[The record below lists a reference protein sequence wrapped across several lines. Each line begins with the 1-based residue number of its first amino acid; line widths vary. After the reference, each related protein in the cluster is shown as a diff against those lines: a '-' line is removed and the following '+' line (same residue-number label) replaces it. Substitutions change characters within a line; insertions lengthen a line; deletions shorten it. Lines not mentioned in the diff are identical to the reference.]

1 MFLITSTLLI
11 FIKIC
16 QCSYEF
22 TAHNFV
28 NYKVGGSDYGIQYL
42 AVHGKLRQ
50 FLPDKFGFP
59 NEESNVF
66 ADSDTFSNELS
77 KLLRSG
83 RNVYLLKFNDLLT
96 KRFHWI
102 FFKSVLKTSN
112 NTVLLI
118 LPKKNDILS
127 GGNKYCDEA
136 HATDFANTKLQK
148 CNTTNNT
155 RVHEDTLS
163 KFERYLYKSRPKCSL
178 SLTEMDDNIAEILK
192 HTKHSG
198 VGAVNVD
205 VGGLFSDD
213 VRVST
218 PRFDANPI
226 TNFLTINLFGELA
239 MKTTDAVES
248 GPKDPKKVLVTCSL
262 DTFGVLQTYSS
273 GAQFNSSLV
282 FVLELTRVLNSLENP
297 HYELVFLLHSGS
309 VVDYAGLRYF
319 LRSKKDFE
327 FAVHFQDLTGDSLY
341 LHMLKSQESLLDQ
354 YAKVFSSKMNISK
367 TFKHPNPQ
375 ERKEKSEAKTLDFNH
390 VVEDRHEVNL
400 PNDVDFETLTSFT
413 ITSSPEMLPLYK
425 SSYSLTHRFDVDLL
439 THRIVDAAKAFAH
452 LLKTAPPELNN
463 EEIRSNVLKWEN
475 KLSEPRNS
483 LTGNL
488 LLLES
493 VKDVISYLESNLRKV
508 QVQNFRTVFTTYKFF
523 SSAANRCTV
532 YTTKHPAFDIVVFAL
547 VLLYVLTVW
556 SVARGSVKVAVEDIA
571 GLFQKMLNENNFKFK
586 KR

>member
-1 MFLITSTLLI
+1 MFLITSTLLL

-28 NYKVGGSDYGIQYL
+28 NYKVGGNDFGIQYL

-50 FLPDKFGFP
+50 FFPEKFGFP
-59 NEESNVF
+59 SEESSVF
-66 ADSDTFSNELS
+66 TDSDKFSNELS

-96 KRFHWI
+96 KKFHWI
-102 FFKSVLKTSN
+102 FFKSVLKTTN

-148 CNTTNNT
+148 CNTSNNT
-155 RVHEDTLS
+155 RVHEETLNN
-163 KFERYLYKSRPKCSL
+163 FERYLYKSRPKCSL
-178 SLTEMDDNIAEILK
+178 SLTEIDDNIAEILK
-192 HTKHSG
+192 HTKHS
-198 VGAVNVD
+198 
-205 VGGLFSDD
+205 GGLFSDD

-218 PRFDANPI
+218 PRFDASPI

-239 MKTTDAVES
+239 MKTTGAVE
-248 GPKDPKKVLVTCSL
+248 GEPKDLKKVLVTCSL

-282 FVLELTRVLNSLENP
+282 FLLELTRVLSSLENP

-319 LRSKKDFE
+319 LRNKKDFE
-327 FAVHFQDLTGDSLY
+327 FAVHFQDLTGDNLY

-354 YAKVFSSKMNISK
+354 YAKVFASKMNISK

-375 ERKEKSEAKTLDFNH
+375 EREEKPDPKTMDFNH
-390 VVEDRHEVNL
+390 VHEEHHYVNL
-400 PNDVDFETLTSFT
+400 PNDIDFETLNSFT
-413 ITSSPEMLPLYK
+413 ITSSPELLPLYK

-452 LLKTAPPELNN
+452 LLKTTPPELNN
-463 EEIRSNVLKWEN
+463 EEIRSNVVKWEN
-475 KLSEPRNS
+475 KLAEPRNS

-493 VKDVISYLESNLRKV
+493 VKDVISFLENNLRKV
-508 QVQNFRTVFTTYKFF
+508 QVQNFRTAFTTYKFF
-523 SSAANRCTV
+523 SSAPNKCTV

-547 VLLYVLTVW
+547 VMMYVLSVW
-556 SVARGSVKVAVEDIA
+556 SVARGSVKVAIEDIT
-571 GLFQKMLNENNFKFK
+571 GLFQKLLNENNFKFK
-586 KR
+586 RR